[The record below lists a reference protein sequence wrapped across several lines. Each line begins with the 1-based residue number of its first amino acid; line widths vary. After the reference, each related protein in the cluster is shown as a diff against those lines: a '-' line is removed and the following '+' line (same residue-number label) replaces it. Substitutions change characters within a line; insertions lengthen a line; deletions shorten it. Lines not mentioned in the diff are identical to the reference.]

1 MATKKRSI
9 KKTEELSGLSVSYP
23 TAERF
28 GLFAGSLISLAVVTV
43 KQVVLPHLTG
53 YPKWVLSVVVLGGLV
68 YSALTVYDFF
78 CQLTKN
84 KAKAVGMVTLLDGL
98 AVFIPLG
105 YCWEAGIVAFAVGLV
120 FVASATAC
128 LASINGFT
136 MAQNCVSKFVERS
149 ERLAV
154 AAFKKR
160 QRQAS
165 LDAKKLKAERKHTKR
180 LEKLGVVTA

>member
-1 MATKKRSI
+1 MATKKI
-9 KKTEELSGLSVSYP
+9 KKTDELLGLSVSYP
-23 TAERF
+23 IAERF
-28 GLFAGSLISLAVVTV
+28 GLFSGSLISLAVVTV

-53 YPKWVLSVVVLGGLV
+53 YPKWVLSLVVLGGLV

-78 CQLTKN
+78 CQTTKN
-84 KAKAVGMVTLLDGL
+84 RAKAASMVTLLDGL

-105 YCWEAGIVAFAVGLV
+105 YCWEAGVVAFAVGLF
-120 FVASATAC
+120 FVAGATVC
-128 LASINGFT
+128 LAAINGFT
-136 MAQNCVSKFVERS
+136 MAQNCISKFVDRP

-160 QRQAS
+160 QRQAI

-180 LEKLGVVTA
+180 LEKLRVVTA